1 MNMKDESS
9 KARKQRLV
17 ATERLIENNVC
28 EEQEIRPKPQRLAK
42 KRYMVEP
49 LELAVRVALG

>member
-9 KARKQRLV
+9 KARKQLLEATQRLV
-17 ATERLIENNVC
+17 ETDTPKDV
-28 EEQEIRPKPQRLAK
+28 EIRPKPQRLAK